1 MTINIYRSTHRDLSR
16 GKATELDAE
25 TFQSETFWDRA
36 IINTVF
42 ELWGFDLVRVTLET
56 EGTEVVCLIASGW
69 QPNDCSK
76 GSRLKFQIHS
86 GELDT
91 LPNQVFVRHLCT
103 IDLRQGD
110 WTWRWSWNCCKS
122 GTPTCCIHTTRLGEL
137 SSKVRIATKESRALL
152 TKSDDHKDRYREA
165 GRWNV
170 PFDWMPRCN
179 YDMQIQGIP

>member
-16 GKATELDAE
+16 GRATESDAE
-25 TFQSETFWDRA
+25 IFQSETFWDRA

-69 QPNDCSK
+69 QPNDWSK

-91 LPNQVFVRHLCT
+91 LNQSICASSLHDRSPSRRLKHDGGLGIVAKVGLQHAAFTLRDSENCLRKFELPQRKVVLC
-103 IDLRQGD
+103 
-110 WTWRWSWNCCKS
+110 
-122 GTPTCCIHTTRLGEL
+122 
-137 SSKVRIATKESRALL
+137 
-152 TKSDDHKDRYREA
+152 
-165 GRWNV
+165 
-170 PFDWMPRCN
+170 
-179 YDMQIQGIP
+179 